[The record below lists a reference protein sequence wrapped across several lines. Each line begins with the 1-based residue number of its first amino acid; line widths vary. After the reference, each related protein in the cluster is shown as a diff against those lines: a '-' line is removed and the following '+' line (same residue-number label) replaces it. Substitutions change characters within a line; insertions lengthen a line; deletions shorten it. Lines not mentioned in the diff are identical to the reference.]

1 VTTIVVVGDVRVEQ
15 AIAKIER
22 AFGKWRA
29 RGKPEAYAIPDAPPL
44 EQIARKSMPLDGKTQ
59 ADIVL
64 GYPALRRGDPDYYA
78 LSVGDLI
85 FGRLGLY
92 GRLGASVRD
101 QQGLAYYVMSG
112 IEAGLGAG
120 PWTVHAGV
128 NPKNV
133 DRAID
138 GILAEIKRLC
148 SAPVTQ
154 DEFAEAR
161 DFCTGSL
168 ALRLETNDGVAATLG
183 EIELFG
189 LGLDYLQRYPDI
201 IRALTPEQILAV
213 TRKYAQVEHYA
224 LAIAGPVNSK
234 Q

>member
-1 VTTIVVVGDVRVEQ
+1 
-15 AIAKIER
+15 
-22 AFGKWRA
+22 
-29 RGKPEAYAIPDAPPL
+29 
-44 EQIARKSMPLDGKTQ
+44 MPLDGKTQ

-64 GYPALRRGDPDYYA
+64 GYPALRRSDPDYYA

-85 FGRLGLY
+85 FGHLGLY

-112 IEAGLGAG
+112 FEAGLGAG

-138 GILAEIKRLC
+138 GVLAEIKRLC
-148 SAPVTQ
+148 SSPVTQ
-154 DEFAEAR
+154 DEFGEAR

-168 ALRLETNDGVAATLG
+168 ALRLETNDGVAATLS

-201 IRALTPEQILAV
+201 IRALTPEQILSV

-224 LAIAGPVNSK
+224 LAIAGPENGER
-234 Q
+234 